1 MHRYNT
7 PIWKTL
13 APKWDRGC
21 AFTPGWDY
29 MYKLVLTLYVVDVDV
44 LCRRSRMAAAH
55 SHVIYTFHV
64 L

>member
-13 APKWDRGC
+13 ALKWDRGC

-44 LCRRSRMAAAH
+44 LCRSRMAAAH